1 MGLGGDHLS
10 SSRHEELLGIVL
22 DHKLKFENHRLKIVQ
37 KVNQKMDALARIS
50 NNMPQKKLIITM
62 ETFVTL

>member
-1 MGLGGDHLS
+1 MGLGGDQI
-10 SSRHEELLGIVL
+10 SRRKHEELLGIVL

-37 KVNQKMDALARIS
+37 KVNQKIHALARIS
-50 NNMPQKKLIITM
+50 NNMPQKTLIITM

>member
-1 MGLGGDHLS
+1 MGLGDDQLS
-10 SSRHEELLGIVL
+10 SRKHEELLGIVL

-37 KVNQKMDALARIS
+37 KVNQKIHALARIS